1 MASGWTANYAFVD
14 KQVEAI
20 RQLETAVTL
29 RPNDANILYN
39 AACTSAVMNRKRE
52 ALDVLW
58 KTCAAGDT
66 NWHWIARAPDLACLH
81 EEPEFQRLL
90 EEGKQKGR
98 PLLPKPAAP
107 HRVTLRVRRR
117 DG

>member
-66 NWHWIARAPDLACLH
+66 NWDWIARAPDLACLH

-90 EEGKQKGR
+90 EEDKQKG
-98 PLLPKPAAP
+98 
-107 HRVTLRVRRR
+107 
-117 DG
+117 